1 MNIDFGMEK
10 YVYKIENKINKK
22 IYVGQTNNL
31 DRRMQEHKHDE
42 RNNHPIHNAIKKYG
56 WENFEVSV
64 LYYGVNYNEKE
75 KEYIKLYKSNRKEY
89 GYNITAGGQDSS
101 GENNPQSKLSQS
113 DVHQIISDLKGNNS
127 IECIAKKYRTTV
139 KTIRNINAGISWR
152 IGSLQYPIRKR
163 KLKILNNEEV
173 KEIISLLK
181 DANNSI
187 EGIADMFNIK
197 PYIVLNINKGN
208 TYRLD
213 SEIYPI
219 REIGIPGRDIERIV
233 EMLEQENIPI
243 KEIAEKFNKTLSQ
256 IYRIN
261 KGECWH
267 NDSLKYPIRKMTVER
282 NELGQYK
289 CGNLLLTQM
298 EA

>member
-1 MNIDFGMEK
+1 MLQNGQLFKAIEYSFLRITVATILSGAISFPIALLIYNSNLAKDILNPVISVMRYIPVTAFYPLLIMWFGIDELMKIVFLFIATF
-10 YVYKIENKINKK
+10 VYMMPSVVLCLE
-22 IYVGQTNNL
+22 
-31 DRRMQEHKHDE
+31 
-42 RNNHPIHNAIKKYG
+42 
-56 WENFEVSV
+56 EVSQD
-64 LYYGVNYNEKE
+64 LIETGLTMGMN
-75 KEYIKLYKSNRKEY
+75 KL
-89 GYNITAGGQDSS
+89 Q
-101 GENNPQSKLSQS
+101 
-113 DVHQIISDLKGNNS
+113 
-127 IECIAKKYRTTV
+127 
-139 KTIRNINAGISWR
+139 TI
-152 IGSLQYPIRKR
+152 
-163 KLKILNNEEV
+163 
-173 KEIISLLK
+173 LK